1 MKKLFVVVFFFLSIR
16 FIFAQDDGNSAQKER
31 SPRQDRLIIDL
42 FHDDWLNKPDSLK
55 TKWYSY
61 GVGVSMLYDY
71 PLGKSNF
78 SIAGGAA
85 IACHNVRNN
94 SRLTEQ
100 FDSAASEPYS
110 VFVPYATDYKKNKLS
125 TNYADAVAELRFR
138 TRPDKRGYSLKFSI
152 GGRYG
157 YLVNVH
163 DAYKDASGK
172 YKTYIFPNVTE
183 QRYGAH
189 FRAGYGRVGLFGFY
203 SFTNLFEKNKGAEL
217 VPFSVG
223 VSVMPM

>member
-1 MKKLFVVVFFFLSIR
+1 MKKYPLSILLFLSIQY
-16 FIFAQDDGNSAQKER
+16 IIGQTDSVSIQKKQP
-31 SPRQDRLIIDL
+31 SKQDRLIIDL
-42 FHDDWLNKPDSLK
+42 FHDNWLNIPDSIK

-61 GVGVSMLYDY
+61 GVAVSMLYDY
-71 PLGKSNF
+71 PVGNGNF
-78 SIAGGAA
+78 SFAGGAD

-94 SRLTEQ
+94 AKLTEQ
-100 FDSAASEPYS
+100 YDSTTSGLFS
-110 VFVPYATDYKKNKLS
+110 VFVPYTAKYKKNKLS

-138 TRPDKRGYSLKFSI
+138 TNPDKRGYSWKFSI

-163 DAYKDASGK
+163 DMYKDATGK
-172 YKTYIFPNVTE
+172 YKTYIFPNVTQ

-189 FRAGYGRVGLFGFY
+189 FRAAYGRVALFGFY
-203 SFTNLFEKNKGAEL
+203 SLTNLFEKKKGIEI